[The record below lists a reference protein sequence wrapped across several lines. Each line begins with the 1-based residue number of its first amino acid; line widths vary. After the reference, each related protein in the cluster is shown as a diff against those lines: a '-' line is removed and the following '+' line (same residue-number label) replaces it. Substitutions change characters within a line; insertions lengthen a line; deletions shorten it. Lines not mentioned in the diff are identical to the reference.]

1 VFFSLPGEEITEVVL
16 RGGSKALTA
25 ERRRYNTKST
35 VFCLLDA
42 LRFIMVVAQALLS
55 LFDDGSVRSSL

>member
-25 ERRRYNTKST
+25 ERRRYSTNST
-35 VFCLLDA
+35 VFSVDA
-42 LRFIMVVAQALLS
+42 FRFIMVVAQALLS
-55 LFDDGSVRSSL
+55 LFDDVSGSRSLL